1 MNHDGSLYTEIK
13 TRKIIEI
20 SIWEKTM
27 KKITNN
33 PSKAKNLAK
42 KGKYDSKNIYKSG
55 NKNNKNNPVLAK
67 AASDKGKPEEKKKQ
81 AASKPKEGSFLYLLP
96 EDISAKK
103 LHDALGFLNA
113 KQLEVWTELNLLEVT
128 ADEGTITFEDMR
140 ESLNEEDVRM
150 LDGLGFKKVYAADY
164 YLGDKSLLHKI
175 METFISDFGGKIGSD
190 TEDFRPFME
199 IKEI

>member
-1 MNHDGSLYTEIK
+1 M
-13 TRKIIEI
+13 
-20 SIWEKTM
+20 
-27 KKITNN
+27 
-33 PSKAKNLAK
+33 
-42 KGKYDSKNIYKSG
+42 
-55 NKNNKNNPVLAK
+55 
-67 AASDKGKPEEKKKQ
+67 
-81 AASKPKEGSFLYLLP
+81 LP

-103 LHDALGFLNA
+103 LHDALSFLNA

-140 ESLNEEDVRM
+140 ESLSEEDVRM